1 MFCPQCASTRLRR
14 SRTRGLWEKFLKFFG
29 YRAYRCQEDD
39 CGWRGL
45 VKTRKVGEKLFES
58 MGKRKMP
65 LILAI
70 IMLLV
75 CFLLYLLLKKL
86 TVL

>member
-1 MFCPQCASTRLRR
+1 MFCPQCGSTRLRR
-14 SRTRGLWEKFLKFFG
+14 SRTRGFREKFLKIFG
-29 YRAYRCQEDD
+29 YRAYRCREDD

-45 VKTRKVGEKLFES
+45 LKTREVGERLFNSIE
-58 MGKRKMP
+58 KKKMP

-75 CFLLYLLLKKL
+75 CYLLYLLLKKVN
-86 TVL
+86 VL

>member
-1 MFCPQCASTRLRR
+1 MFCPKCASTRLRR
-14 SRTRGLWEKFLKFFG
+14 SRTRGFREKFLKFFG
-29 YRAYRCQEDD
+29 YRAYRCREDD

-45 VKTRKVGEKLFES
+45 VKTGEVGGELFKS
-58 MGKRKMP
+58 IGKKKMP

-75 CFLLYLLLKKL
+75 CYLLYLLLK
-86 TVL
+86 TVNVL